1 MGGCSLSARGTVQE
15 LITDEQIGAIVRGD
29 LRDPFGV
36 LGPHES
42 NGGYVIRVFRP
53 DAREVKLVSR
63 GAGAALG
70 TMERVHPDGVFV
82 KRLPRRARRPSYDL
96 AITPAEGDALRCA
109 DPYSFGAVM
118 SEEARYLFNEGNH
131 QKIYEDL
138 GSHRR
143 TIDGV
148 EGVYFAVWAPNAKR
162 VSTVGA
168 FNNWDGR
175 VHQMRLLGSSGVWE
189 IFIPGLQEGAVYKY
203 EIKKWENDHIILKTD
218 PYGYL
223 QEPFPYHGSV
233 VFDLDAFDWTDH
245 DWMEQRRESDMINSP
260 MSIYEVHLGSWK
272 KRGPADDG
280 DTLSY
285 HELAH
290 QLADYIVAM
299 GFTHVELMPV
309 QEHPYV
315 PSWGYQVSGFYAPN
329 HRFGDPAG
337 FQYFVNHMHERGI
350 GVIVDWVPGHFPKDS
365 FSLAQFDGTHLYEH
379 QDPREGV
386 HEDWGTLIFN
396 FGRHE
401 VRNFLS
407 ANALFWL
414 DKFHVDGLRVDAVA
428 SMLYRNYSR
437 TDGGWIPNKY
447 GGVEN
452 LEAVEFLQST
462 NYLVHERYPGAVTIA
477 EESTAWPMVSR
488 PTYLGGLGFTFK
500 WNMGWM
506 NDILTFFGKDPVYRK
521 YHHNQVTFGI
531 WYAFTENFILVLSHD
546 EVVHG
551 KGSLLE
557 KMPGDP
563 WSKFA
568 NVRCLY
574 GFMFGHPG
582 KKLLFMG
589 GEFGM
594 HNEWYSL
601 RSIDWHTLESEHDR
615 YHHQTLLHM
624 VRDLTDRYRHESAL
638 WERDFENGGFS
649 WIDHS
654 DRDSSVIA
662 FIRQGREWHNYIVF
676 VCNFAPVVR
685 HHYRIGAPHGGF
697 YEEIFNSDAECYGG
711 AGFGNMGGVHA
722 QQIPWHERP
731 YSLDITVPPLATVA
745 FKWRR

>member
-1 MGGCSLSARGTVQE
+1 
-15 LITDEQIGAIVRGD
+15 
-29 LRDPFGV
+29 
-36 LGPHES
+36 
-42 NGGYVIRVFRP
+42 
-53 DAREVKLVSR
+53 
-63 GAGAALG
+63 
-70 TMERVHPDGVFV
+70 
-82 KRLPRRARRPSYDL
+82 
-96 AITPAEGDALRCA
+96 
-109 DPYSFGAVM
+109 
-118 SEEARYLFNEGNH
+118 
-131 QKIYEDL
+131 
-138 GSHRR
+138 
-143 TIDGV
+143 
-148 EGVYFAVWAPNAKR
+148 
-162 VSTVGA
+162 
-168 FNNWDGR
+168 
-175 VHQMRLLGSSGVWE
+175 
-189 IFIPGLQEGAVYKY
+189 
-203 EIKKWENDHIILKTD
+203 
-218 PYGYL
+218 
-223 QEPFPYHGSV
+223 
-233 VFDLDAFDWTDH
+233 
-245 DWMEQRRESDMINSP
+245 
-260 MSIYEVHLGSWK
+260 
-272 KRGPADDG
+272 
-280 DTLSY
+280 
-285 HELAH
+285 
-290 QLADYIVAM
+290 
-299 GFTHVELMPV
+299 
-309 QEHPYV
+309 
-315 PSWGYQVSGFYAPN
+315 
-329 HRFGDPAG
+329 
-337 FQYFVNHMHERGI
+337 
-350 GVIVDWVPGHFPKDS
+350 
-365 FSLAQFDGTHLYEH
+365 
-379 QDPREGV
+379 
-386 HEDWGTLIFN
+386 
-396 FGRHE
+396 

-437 TDGGWIPNKY
+437 SDGGWIPNKH

-462 NYLVHERYPGAVTIA
+462 NYLVHEHYPGAVTIA

-506 NDILTFFGKDPVYRK
+506 NDILTFFSKDPVYRK

-662 FIRQGREWHNYIVF
+662 FIRHGHEWHNYIVF

-685 HHYRIGAPHGGF
+685 SHYRIGAPHGGF

-711 AGFGNMGGVHA
+711 AGYGNMGGVHA
-722 QQIPWHERP
+722 QQIPWHDRP